1 MNLWADF
8 DDTQHNAIVPVSQK
22 YLRRLTEQVVLS
34 SLRDWLLHKYVPCY
48 CHTLAVTRIFR
59 RCYWI
64 DGLGGQTRAA
74 LASVATIDGTGK
86 SQGKRRKTNSTLPP
100 ALEPIVTLSRTLG
113 QESVPIALYGLLL
126 TADKKAGKASQASI
140 PAQPTNIP
148 RESGI
153 VKASWSEI
161 ATTLLAEIDQS
172 PALFLL
178 NPFGKLLFNFEQLA
192 ALYQRTVPTELLLF
206 FSHQQLLQ
214 HFQSAHKTQRASAQA
229 ATLTALVRS
238 DRWKAL
244 PTRQEESQQA
254 IDGLIEL
261 LVASMQRYFLLP
273 VQSISL
279 PILLRPPVVERVPYT
294 LLFATR
300 RQDSLMSMNDAICS
314 HERAVYTKSYHGL
327 LTEEWFVRQ
336 QREQMSALLEDT
348 LQRVQS
354 MGRAQRIRRW
364 PDLRQQVLLQ
374 QFGALT
380 ITEYDSLIQQLLAR
394 GIVRCEWKRSLPMPT
409 GMGEHIPGNE
419 DTLFWT

>member
-8 DDTQHNAIVPVSQK
+8 DDTQHNAIVSVSQK
-22 YLRRLTEQVVLS
+22 SLRRLTEQVVLS
-34 SLRDWLLHKYVPCY
+34 SLREWLLHEYVPCY
-48 CHTLAVTRIFR
+48 CHALAMSRIFR

-74 LASVATIDGTGK
+74 LASLAIAEATDK
-86 SQGKRRKTNSTLPP
+86 PQGKRRKKESAVPL
-100 ALEPIVTLSRTLG
+100 ALEPIMTLSRTLA
-113 QESVPIALYGLLL
+113 QESIPIALHGLLL
-126 TADKKAGKASQASI
+126 AADKKNGKAPKASVS
-140 PAQPTNIP
+140 AQPVNIP

-153 VKASWSEI
+153 VTASWSEI

-192 ALYQRTVPTELLLF
+192 PLYQRTVPTEVLLF

-214 HFQSAHKTQRASAQA
+214 HFRNAQRTATQA
-229 ATLTALVRS
+229 ATLTTLLRS

-244 PTRQEESQQA
+244 PTLPEESQQA

-261 LVASMQRYFLLP
+261 VVGSMQRYFLLP
-273 VQSISL
+273 VQRISL
-279 PILLRPPVVERVPYT
+279 PVLLRPSVVERVPYT

-300 RQDSLMSMNDAICS
+300 RQDSLMSMNDAVCI
-314 HERAVYTKSYHGL
+314 HERNVSAESYHGL

-336 QREQMSALLEDT
+336 QQERISTLLQDT
-348 LQRVQS
+348 LLRVQS
-354 MGRAQRIRRW
+354 IGRAQRIRRW

-374 QFGALT
+374 QFGMLT
-380 ITEYDSLIQQLLAR
+380 ITEYDSLLQQLLAR
-394 GIVRCEWKRSLPMPT
+394 GAVRCEWKRSSLN
-409 GMGEHIPGNE
+409 GERIPGNE